1 MKGVA
6 MLEKLVV
13 AQVEAYKCLSVWEPL
28 EKYTKAGWR
37 IKSVSPPVFGVV
49 ENFHSCV
56 FIVVLEQEAAQ
67 LDMQRRRDA
76 NR

>member
-1 MKGVA
+1 M
-6 MLEKLVV
+6 MEKLVV

-28 EKYTKAGWR
+28 EKYTKAGWK

-49 ENFHSCV
+49 ENFHSYFFV
-56 FIVVLEQEAAQ
+56 VVLEQDPVQA
-67 LDMQRRRDA
+67 DIQRRRDA